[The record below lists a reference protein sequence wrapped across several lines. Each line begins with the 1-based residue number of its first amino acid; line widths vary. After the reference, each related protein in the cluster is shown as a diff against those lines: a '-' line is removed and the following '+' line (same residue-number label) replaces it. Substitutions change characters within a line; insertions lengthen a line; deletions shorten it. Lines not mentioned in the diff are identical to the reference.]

1 MLNAILIPP
10 VKYFHFTRKALF
22 NCRSVQLAQSMKTL
36 LKKSMKSFS
45 LMEVSFYTNP
55 YPTYNPLFPDATTYA
70 HHVFKAFDIE
80 STGSINFKVI
90 HQVLSRKHGLH
101 FPGHAGVIVD
111 AVARDA
117 AREADVDIPC
127 L

>member
-1 MLNAILIPP
+1 MSNILQECPAGSVNGDTFKEIYEKFFPHGS
-10 VKYFHFTRKALF
+10 KYLY
-22 NCRSVQLAQSMKTL
+22 KTI
-36 LKKSMKSFS
+36 SNIYS
-45 LMEVSFYTNP
+45 
-55 YPTYNPLFPDATTYA
+55 PLFLDATTYA

-117 AREADVDIPC
+117 AREAVLDLPDV
-127 L
+127 